1 VLHLLFIDILT
12 VGLAMRRSSATPG
25 DSELV
30 VAAQAGSGAGPASAA
45 LVDETGARPPGA
57 PAPRTR
63 KRKPVVQG
71 VSTASTLAGLSS
83 HSS

>member
-1 VLHLLFIDILT
+1 
-12 VGLAMRRSSATPG
+12 MRRSSATPG
-25 DSELV
+25 DGELV
-30 VAAQAGSGAGPASAA
+30 AGNTGNGAAQSAA
-45 LVDETGARPPGA
+45 PLVDETGARAPGDPA

-63 KRKPVVQG
+63 KRKTVVQG